1 VAGLYTVTVVGTSGS
16 LSRQFNV
23 SLTVTSPASSSS
35 IFGLPPT
42 LFYGTIGGII
52 LGIAAIA
59 VVAFR
64 FRKSSASMASRN
76 RS

>member
-1 VAGLYTVTVVGTSGS
+1 VTVVGTSGS

-23 SLTVTSPASSSS
+23 SLTVTSPSSAPSSSSS
-35 IFGLPPT
+35 IFGLSPT

-59 VVAFR
+59 VIAFR
-64 FRKSSASMASRN
+64 LRKPSTSMASRN